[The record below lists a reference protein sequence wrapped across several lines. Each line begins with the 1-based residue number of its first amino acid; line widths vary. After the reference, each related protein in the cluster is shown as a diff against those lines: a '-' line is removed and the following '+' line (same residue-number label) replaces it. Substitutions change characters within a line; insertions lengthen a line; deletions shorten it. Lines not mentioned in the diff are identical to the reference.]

1 MLPTK
6 PMPGESSPASILQAP
21 NSLSPSGDHPAPRL
35 GALTRLASLDAFR
48 GLVILTMTF
57 VNYLA
62 GISNIPAW
70 AKHMPPDADG
80 YTFVDLV
87 FPGFLFIV
95 GVAIPLALHKRMA
108 RGDSLFSLLQR
119 VLVRSASL
127 LFVGVIMVNSGSFS
141 ATASGMSKSLWYL

>member
-6 PMPGESSPASILQAP
+6 PMPGESSPAAILQAP
-21 NSLSPSGDHPAPRL
+21 NSLSPSGDTPVPRS
-35 GALTRLASLDAFR
+35 GALARLASLDAFR
-48 GLVILTMTF
+48 ALVILTMTF

-70 AKHMPPDADG
+70 AKHMPSDADG

-108 RGDSLFSLLQR
+108 RGESPLSLLQR
-119 VLVRSASL
+119 VVARSASL
-127 LFVGVIMVNSGSFS
+127 LFVGVIMVNSSYFS
-141 ATASGMSKSLWYL
+141 ADASGVS